1 MPMKCACFF
10 FMTEKGQRIYK
21 KERKMEKRREKNNNG
36 GKIEKRKVENDAIY
50 SNFKP
55 FGIQASSPL

>member
-1 MPMKCACFF
+1 
-10 FMTEKGQRIYK
+10 MTEKGQRIYK